1 MKQALFQKLGII
13 LFTLGAILAFLLAV
27 GTIWAHF
34 EMPFFFNYSYVAVS
48 SKDQQVS
55 RLNCPVILTNAD
67 SGQVRVDI
75 PNTTDKIINI
85 HFQGEISSMDGTV
98 REVEFRPAIPVGQ
111 TDRVQFAIDRNDVV
125 FGNLILVRT
134 YQFSTY
140 KTPARAG
147 SCAIL
152 MFPISFLT
160 GIELLILIIL
170 VSALLILAG
179 ITLWIGN
186 NRPMRGLPRSVLT
199 VMVSLSILLL
209 LANIFGIAGWWIPGI
224 LAMVVTILLT
234 VVSIGY
240 VQDSPSNDRF

>member
-1 MKQALFQKLGII
+1 MKQASVRKISII
-13 LFTLGAILAFLLAV
+13 LFALGALIAFLLAV

-48 SKDQQVS
+48 SKGQQVS
-55 RLNCPVILTNAD
+55 RLSCPVILTNAD
-67 SGQVRVDI
+67 SGQVSVDI
-75 PNTTDKIINI
+75 PNTTDKTINI

-98 REVEFRPAIPVGQ
+98 REVEFRPAIPVAQ
-111 TDRVQFAIDRNDVV
+111 TGRIQFAIDRNDVV

-147 SCAIL
+147 SCAVL
-152 MFPISFLT
+152 MFPISFLS
-160 GIELLILIIL
+160 GAELLILTIL
-170 VSALLILAG
+170 VSILLILSG
-179 ITLWIGN
+179 IVLWVGN
-186 NRPMRGLPRSVLT
+186 NRPMRGLPRSALT

-209 LANIFGIAGWWIPGI
+209 LANVVGIAGWWIPGI
-224 LAMVVTILLT
+224 LILVVSILLA

-240 VQDSPSNDRF
+240 GQDSPSNDRF